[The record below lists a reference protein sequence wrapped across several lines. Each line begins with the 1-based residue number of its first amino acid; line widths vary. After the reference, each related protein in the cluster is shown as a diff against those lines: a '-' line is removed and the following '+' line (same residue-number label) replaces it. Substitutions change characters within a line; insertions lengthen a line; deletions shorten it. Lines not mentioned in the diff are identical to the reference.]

1 MAMSASGIIRQ
12 LIEKRSGNGIQ
23 VPVPVGIDVGV
34 DNAVR
39 VTVPTNRGS
48 VNGSDASKQDKG
60 SLKINKKQNSV
71 KFTKGNNLTCIDL

>member
-1 MAMSASGIIRQ
+1 MARSASGIIRQ

-23 VPVPVGIDVGV
+23 VLVPVGIDVGV

>member
-48 VNGSDASKQDKG
+48 VNRSDAS
-60 SLKINKKQNSV
+60 
-71 KFTKGNNLTCIDL
+71 